1 MRICDYVCVGVALGL
16 LAGTASNVSA
26 QTFENVGVRAQGMS
40 GAFVAVA
47 DDATA
52 SWWNPAGLAT
62 GTYLSAVLER
72 GRTTEPATPPAEG
85 PAART
90 TSSTVA
96 LAFPALGISYY
107 RLRVSEIAPPATTAV
122 SSENRQ
128 DPRKSGTS
136 VRSVAISQFGTT
148 VGQSLGDH
156 LVIGTTLKLLRAG
169 AVVTAPSGTDLL
181 DDADAASVARQTRA
195 DVDAG
200 AMANFGHV
208 RLGLTVKNVFEP
220 SFGDEGTD
228 RLTLGRQARVGL
240 AVLSVANGSLEGVT
254 VAADAD
260 LTTTAT
266 AVGEV
271 RHVAAGAEA
280 WLAKGRLGV
289 RAGASANTVG
299 ASRPAASAGVSVAVT
314 PAFHVNASKTMGR
327 DESVTGWSSSV
338 SVSF

>member
-1 MRICDYVCVGVALGL
+1 MRICEFLCVGAAVGL
-16 LAGTASNVSA
+16 LAGSASEVSA

-62 GTYLSAVLER
+62 GSYLSAVIER
-72 GRTTEPATPPAEG
+72 GRTTEPADPSAEG
-85 PAART
+85 PASRT
-90 TSSTVA
+90 TSSDFA
-96 LAFPALGISYY
+96 IAFPALGVSYY
-107 RLRVSEIAPPATTAV
+107 RLRVSEIAAPASTDT
-122 SSENRQ
+122 SSGNRQ

-156 LVIGTTLKLLRAG
+156 LVVGTTLKLLRAG
-169 AVVTAPSGTDLL
+169 SVSVVPAGTDVLDEA
-181 DDADAASVARQTRA
+181 DDADVARETRA
-195 DVDAG
+195 DVDLG
-200 AMANFGHV
+200 AMVNLGHV

-220 SFGDEGTD
+220 SFGDEGAD
-228 RLTLGRQARVGL
+228 RLTQGRQARVGL
-240 AVLSVANGSLEGVT
+240 AVLSVANGSLKGVT

-271 RHVAAGAEA
+271 RHVAAGVEA
-280 WLAKGRLGV
+280 WLANGRLGV
-289 RAGASANTVG
+289 RGGASANTVG
-299 ASRPAASAGVSVAVT
+299 DSRPSASAGVSVAVT
-314 PAFHVNASKTMGR
+314 PAIHLNASRTVGR